1 MLLPWSNGKSG
12 WELANIVEWYF
23 GCSHWVGTFNRNK
36 DPSVEIFNNQVYRKS
51 NNWRLWS
58 KREMDRHYEAIYTT
72 IIGMKTLCTQNQ
84 WESKEIVSAHN
95 TQLKISWNTTQCTF
109 FPILF
114 PHLDD
119 ECNLYIF
126 INRIHPFTHKEAT
139 NPTMAKPSLLLHF
152 FIFFF
157 FFFMI
162 LPCLSCPECQRQ
174 ALLQFKSSTLSI
186 YSSLHA
192 LDSWEFSSSCCLW
205 DGVICSTSPPNSTS
219 RAVIALHLSDLFI
232 GSLLENLELFP
243 SSILAPLF
251 FY

>member
-1 MLLPWSNGKSG
+1 MS
-12 WELANIVEWYF
+12 AN
-23 GCSHWVGTFNRNK
+23 K
-36 DPSVEIFNNQVYRKS
+36 
-51 NNWRLWS
+51 
-58 KREMDRHYEAIYTT
+58 
-72 IIGMKTLCTQNQ
+72 
-84 WESKEIVSAHN
+84 
-95 TQLKISWNTTQCTF
+95 TQLKISWNTAQCAF
-109 FPILF
+109 YPIFF

-119 ECNLYIF
+119 ECSLYVF

-152 FIFFF
+152 FILF

-162 LPCLSCPECQRQ
+162 LPCLSCPGYQKQ

-186 YSSLHA
+186 YSTLHA

-205 DGVICSTSPPNSTS
+205 DGVICSSPPNSTS
-219 RAVIALHLSDLFI
+219 RAVIALHLSDLFV

-251 FY
+251 FIRSLVVLDISTSSIYGQIPELGFGNLSKLVYLDMRWNRFNGPNGPILSFFTYQISGISISVIIHSMVA